1 MGVLK
6 LLPLFSAELVLGV
19 ELFCDRYRPT
29 SAYQNVLG
37 RLLASCSLFL
47 NTPESAY
54 HDVVLAFLRFESAIF
69 RLRQTDERLNY
80 NLPGMAVGIGGGGL
94 FGLIKGDLDCLKIGD
109 KDLSEHSLGLSTL
122 IVSVK

>member
-19 ELFCDRYRPT
+19 ELFWERYRPT

-37 RLLASCSLFL
+37 RLPAGCSSLFL

-54 HDVVLAFLRFESAIF
+54 HDVVLAFLRFESVILCF
-69 RLRQTDERLNY
+69 
-80 NLPGMAVGIGGGGL
+80 
-94 FGLIKGDLDCLKIGD
+94 
-109 KDLSEHSLGLSTL
+109 S
-122 IVSVK
+122 